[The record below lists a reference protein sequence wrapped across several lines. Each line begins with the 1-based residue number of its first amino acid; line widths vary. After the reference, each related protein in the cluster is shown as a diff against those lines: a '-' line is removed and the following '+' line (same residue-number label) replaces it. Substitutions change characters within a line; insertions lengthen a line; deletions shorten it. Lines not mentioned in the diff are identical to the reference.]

1 MLWST
6 ETDVVSV
13 FMTLCPRVDTSWQAK
28 CQEQRLWS
36 STQQRTLW
44 IWGNKSVCN
53 RVGWIICGRKW
64 QEGSVSRILGLQGS
78 EAGIPMQL
86 FKQVCMRVTS
96 MKTAHCLTYG
106 WRQDWT
112 DTREL
117 GTHCSDPDKWQ
128 WEHESGWK
136 SKMERSGELSW
147 LGMGKHGPEGY
158 IWFTAVFVKKV
169 LLEHAHISLF
179 TDVFGYSHLQR
190 QSWLFVTNT
199 KKTAEPKILTIWP
212 FYKNSLLTSNT

>member
-78 EAGIPMQL
+78 EAGISMQL

-96 MKTAHCLTYG
+96 VKTTHCLAYG

-117 GTHCSDPDKWQ
+117 V
-128 WEHESGWK
+128 
-136 SKMERSGELSW
+136 R
-147 LGMGKHGPEGY
+147 
-158 IWFTAVFVKKV
+158 
-169 LLEHAHISLF
+169 
-179 TDVFGYSHLQR
+179 
-190 QSWLFVTNT
+190 
-199 KKTAEPKILTIWP
+199 
-212 FYKNSLLTSNT
+212 NSLQWSRQVAVGTWIRMKIKDGEEWWTLLVGDGQTWARGLRLVHRCLCEESFIGTCPYFLVYWCLWLLSPTKAELIICDQHQEDSRA